1 MVRLRVELGK
11 GANFSWRTN
20 NLVEKAVWWK
30 PFVNLVY
37 TLTSPIHRSTWLGDL
52 WFKVVLPYVGW
63 HRHTI
68 DIKQNLHHI
77 ADEVLGLLQL
87 HETISSRWNYNDQ
100 KQLQERCTLLT
111 QVCPRIMKQLTSHNQ
126 ILFIVYLSFQLWTV
140 ALCLT
145 QPMAKLVTL
154 LEQHWGWQPPTV
166 VTQATTWWET
176 LLAHVKLMECGL
188 EKHLSVKVCFI

>member
-1 MVRLRVELGK
+1 MVQTFCESCVH
-11 GANFSWRTN
+11 FDFTHSSVHMTWR
-20 NLVEKAVWWK
+20 
-30 PFVNLVY
+30 FVIQGCP
-37 TLTSPIHRSTWLGDL
+37 TLCRMAQT
-52 WFKVVLPYVGW
+52 Y
-63 HRHTI
+63 I

-111 QVCPRIMKQLTSHNQ
+111 QVCPRIIKQLTSHNQ

-154 LEQHWGWQPPTV
+154 LEQHWD
-166 VTQATTWWET
+166 
-176 LLAHVKLMECGL
+176 
-188 EKHLSVKVCFI
+188 